1 MCTTGTRARWRRPS
15 SPIRTSWAAANVCL
29 LKLFQLRERLSSLPC
44 CPAATKKR
52 QRTRIKRRKR
62 AKVNYSNF
70 SPRKRKVRVPKNYSI
85 SFYSI
90 SFNQLHSIN
99 LNHSIFFN
107 QSHLINLIQP
117 ISFNQSHFIQSY
129 STNLIQSILFKQSHF
144 IQSHSIHII

>member
-85 SFYSI
+85 SFYS
-90 SFNQLHSIN
+90 L
-99 LNHSIFFN
+99 
-107 QSHLINLIQP
+107 
-117 ISFNQSHFIQSY
+117 
-129 STNLIQSILFKQSHF
+129 SILSHCRGF
-144 IQSHSIHII
+144 TCNCNCSCYYHSYYWIQCDQIGRFLKVVGDKITCKRSPNILWLFLLLRK